1 VVRRGPTDEALL
13 ALARLV
19 MDVSVRAADEMG
31 GLSPVQLRALTVL
44 RSSNGAN
51 LATLAEAMGVAV
63 STASRLVDRLT
74 AAEWVHRRP
83 APHTRREVSLTL
95 TDVGEELL
103 RRYDDRRLAD
113 LRDCLAQ
120 VPSDR
125 RAAVADA
132 LGDLAATAP
141 RHSLGPVEA

>member
-1 VVRRGPTDEALL
+1 MRGGPTDEALL

-83 APHTRREVSLTL
+83 APPHAPGGQSHAHRRRRGVAAP
-95 TDVGEELL
+95 L
-103 RRYDDRRLAD
+103 RRPTAGRPPGLPRPGA
-113 LRDCLAQ
+113 LR
-120 VPSDR
+120 PSR
-125 RAAVADA
+125 CR
-132 LGDLAATAP
+132 
-141 RHSLGPVEA
+141 

>member
-1 VVRRGPTDEALL
+1 MPGRDVPAGGVVRQGPTDEALL

-31 GLSPVQLRALTVL
+31 GPSPVQLRALTVL

-74 AAEWVHRRP
+74 AAEWVPRRP
-83 APHTRREVSLTL
+83 PPPPPPGGR
-95 TDVGEELL
+95 
-103 RRYDDRRLAD
+103 
-113 LRDCLAQ
+113 
-120 VPSDR
+120 P
-125 RAAVADA
+125 
-132 LGDLAATAP
+132 
-141 RHSLGPVEA
+141 